1 MPLDPGRGAR
11 SPRAIGRLILVA
23 SVLALCA
30 CHRSDGGS
38 ATGGASQ
45 VAARVNGTEITIP
58 QLNSELARL
67 GGSAS
72 KDEIPAVLDRLVD
85 QTLLV
90 QRAEAARQDRN
101 PEILQALESA
111 RQAVLADAWLRQVTG
126 VAAQPSDQEISAYYS
141 ANPQFFSARR
151 AFSYRSIVVTAPPQV
166 VATLK
171 LESAESRALAALEA
185 RLRSEN
191 IAFVS
196 NVYSKSTEQLPPAVR
211 ATFLA
216 LPRGGAAAFPFEGG
230 IEFVEL
236 LDSHP
241 EPIDEVN
248 ANGAIR
254 RFLTEQKRRDL
265 ATKEMRSLHES
276 AAIEYLG
283 DFVGHSRRT
292 TPDPPAQ

>member
-1 MPLDPGRGAR
+1 MPLDSGRGAR
-11 SPRAIGRLILVA
+11 PSQAFGRAVLLTLVL
-23 SVLALCA
+23 SLCA
-30 CHRSDGGS
+30 CHRSDGSG
-38 ATGGASQ
+38 ATAGASQ

-67 GGSAS
+67 GGSPS
-72 KDEIPAVLDRLVD
+72 KDEIPGVLDRLVD

-90 QRAEAARQDRN
+90 QRAEAARLDRN
-101 PEILQALESA
+101 PEVLQALEAA
-111 RQAVLADAWLRQVTG
+111 RQAVLADAWLRQVTS
-126 VAAQPSDQEISAYYS
+126 VAAQPSDQEISAYHR
-141 ANPQFFSARR
+141 ANPELFSARR
-151 AFSYRSIVVTAPPQV
+151 AFNYRSVVVTAPPQV

-171 LESAESRALAALEA
+171 LESGDSRALTAVEA

-196 NVYSKSTEQLPPAVR
+196 NVYGKTTEQIPPAVR
-211 ATFLA
+211 ATFLS
-216 LPRGGAAAFPFEGG
+216 LPRGGVAAFPFEGG

-241 EPIDEVN
+241 EPIDELN

-283 DFVGHSRRT
+283 DFAAHSRRNT
-292 TPDPPAQ
+292 SDPPSP